1 MLPVRIDLVKI
12 DLHRIDLH
20 ISSRRRMALKDLKV
34 SVRASVKA
42 EIDLNRADFKRMI
55 VATVDLILTI
65 EVSKTVKEAVSREA
79 IILISRVAV
88 KADSLIK
95 RIDSRAHPE
104 RSSSLSLSLEVRPQ
118 RATKPSR
125 EVLRV

>member
-1 MLPVRIDLVKI
+1 MLPARIDLVRIDLHRI

-34 SVRASVKA
+34 SVRASVKV
-42 EIDLNRADFKRMI
+42 EIDLNRAASKRTT

-95 RIDSRAHPE
+95 RIDSRALPE
-104 RSSSLSLSLEVRPQ
+104 RSLSLSL
-118 RATKPSR
+118 S
-125 EVLRV
+125 